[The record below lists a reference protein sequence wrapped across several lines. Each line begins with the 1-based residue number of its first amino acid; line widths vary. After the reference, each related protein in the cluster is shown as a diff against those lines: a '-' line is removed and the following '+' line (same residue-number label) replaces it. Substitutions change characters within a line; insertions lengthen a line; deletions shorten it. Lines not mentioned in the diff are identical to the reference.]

1 MAPLDSGLDGETY
14 REAEG
19 WREEPPV
26 TLETAETLGAA
37 FVAAREA
44 LGRSIDELSLITRVP
59 ARYLKA
65 LEAGDMAALPSRP
78 FALGHAR
85 AYARALGLD
94 EEIAAERLK
103 RESPNPAAALQAPVG
118 AAFDDAKTRRSPL
131 MIAAG
136 LGLVLAVVG
145 WNVFQRVTAGQAPP
159 PSALAE
165 VPESWRVGAPAGPVR
180 LDAPRA
186 APPDQTVPVLYVTP
200 GLEAELAPERIV
212 DAAAPAP
219 AAGAA
224 PVRAAFNPR
233 GAIYGESAARSAVT
247 LQARR
252 AAAIIVRG
260 GDGVVH
266 FARQL
271 AAGEA
276 YRAPRAPGVVV
287 DVSEPAAFDLYL
299 NGEHAGA
306 LQANVTPLAQL
317 NARAEALA
325 REAAEEVAERAARAA
340 TLSPAAG

>member
-1 MAPLDSGLDGETY
+1 MAPLESGLDGETY

-19 WREEPPV
+19 WRDESPV

-37 FVAAREA
+37 FIAAREA
-44 LGRSIDELSLITRVP
+44 LGRSIDELSLLTRVP

-103 RESPNPAAALQAPVG
+103 REYPDPAAVLQPPVG
-118 AAFDDAKTRRSPL
+118 ASFDDAKTRGSPL
-131 MIAAG
+131 MIVAG

-145 WNVFQRVTAGQAPP
+145 WNVFQRVTASQAPS

-200 GLEAELAPERIV
+200 GLEAELAPERI
-212 DAAAPAP
+212 DAAPAP
-219 AAGAA
+219 APAGGA

-233 GAIYGESAARSAVT
+233 GAIYGESAARSSVT

-287 DVSEPAAFDLYL
+287 DVSEPEAFDLYL

-325 REAAEEVAERAARAA
+325 REAAEEVAERAARVA